1 MRGYLLDTNV
11 VSELTKSPP
20 SLQVTSFLTQ
30 QSELWLSVIVI
41 HELEFGVQRM
51 PVGQRRH
58 KLRAFYRTFF
68 ERHEGRI
75 LPVERSV
82 AERAAQLR
90 VQGEREGR
98 VLHMPDALIAG
109 TAMVHN
115 LILATRNFKNLP
127 ALGVE
132 VVDPWEEL

>member
-51 PVGQRRH
+51 PVGKRRDQ
-58 KLRAFYRTFF
+58 LRAFYLSFF
-68 ERHEGRI
+68 EHHEGRV

-132 VVDPWEEL
+132 VVDPWKSL

>member
-30 QSELWLSVIVI
+30 QNELWLSVIVI

-51 PVGQRRH
+51 PVGQRRNR
-58 KLRAFYRTFF
+58 LRAFYRSFF

-82 AERAAQLR
+82 AGRAAQLR
-90 VQGEREGR
+90 VQCEREGI

-127 ALGVE
+127 SLGVE
-132 VVDPWEEL
+132 VVDPWE